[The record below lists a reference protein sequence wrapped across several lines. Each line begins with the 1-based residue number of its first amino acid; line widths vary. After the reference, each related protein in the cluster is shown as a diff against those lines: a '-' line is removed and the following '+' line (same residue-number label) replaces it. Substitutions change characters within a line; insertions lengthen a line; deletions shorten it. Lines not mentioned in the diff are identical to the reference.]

1 MGAREGVAYPSL
13 FLCAGDKIGK
23 AFPLFMTAVNP
34 PAQWVTDQVLDP
46 LADVDLVNLSADLT
60 EGYPTSAPP
69 SATVGGASA
78 TDTVS
83 TKSTKSKK

>member
-1 MGAREGVAYPSL
+1 MKRVQGRGLHDPSL

-46 LADVDLVNLSADLT
+46 IADVDLFNLSADLT
-60 EGYPTSAPP
+60 EA
-69 SATVGGASA
+69 
-78 TDTVS
+78 
-83 TKSTKSKK
+83 